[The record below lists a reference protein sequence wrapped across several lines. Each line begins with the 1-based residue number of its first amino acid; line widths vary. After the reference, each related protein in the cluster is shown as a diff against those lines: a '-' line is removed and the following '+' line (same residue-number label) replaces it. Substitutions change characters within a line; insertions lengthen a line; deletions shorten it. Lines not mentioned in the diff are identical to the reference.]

1 MQAPRQV
8 TPLTTQAP
16 GRRRPRVAPAR
27 LSRLALAGALALLA
41 GAAVAAVPALD
52 APDLA
57 QGPFSSMK
65 MTLKKTILRINVA
78 NIDVRFDK
86 ATQAHFA
93 ALASGK
99 SYSKDL
105 AAELAKAAIDAG
117 HAVVQMQ
124 FNHDVSLDRWMGVVK
139 DNLEQARSAG
149 LISKDLEQQVGQGL
163 PQWFSPL
170 KERGYEKGDR
180 LLYEVRPDALHTAV
194 VSKDGKVL
202 LDRVD
207 HEAGVRRVVLPSYFA
222 PDSDFREP
230 LLKSLF
236 Q

>member
-1 MQAPRQV
+1 
-8 TPLTTQAP
+8 
-16 GRRRPRVAPAR
+16 
-27 LSRLALAGALALLA
+27 
-41 GAAVAAVPALD
+41 VPSLEG
-52 APDLA
+52 PDLA

-78 NIDVRFDK
+78 DIDVRVDK
-86 ATQAHFA
+86 ATQGRFS

-99 SYSKDL
+99 GYSKDL
-105 AAELAKAAIDAG
+105 GNELAKVAIDAG
-117 HAVVQMQ
+117 HAVVQMK

-149 LISKDLEQQVGQGL
+149 LITKDLEQQVGQGL

-170 KERGYEKGDR
+170 KDRGYEKGDR
-180 LLYEVRPDALHTAV
+180 LVYEVRPDSLHTAV

-207 HEAGVRRVVLPSYFA
+207 HEAGVRHVVLPSYFA

>member
-1 MQAPRQV
+1 MQPRRQAAPS
-8 TPLTTQAP
+8 PMHW
-16 GRRRPRVAPAR
+16 PRLR
-27 LSRLALAGALALLA
+27 RLALATAWLLLVCVPALALTA
-41 GAAVAAVPALD
+41 GGAAAAVPALD
-52 APDLA
+52 GPELA

-78 NIDVRFDK
+78 NIEVRFDK
-86 ATQAHFA
+86 AAQARLS

-105 AAELAKAAIDAG
+105 AAELAKVAIDAG

-170 KERGYEKGDR
+170 KDRGYEKGDR

>member
-1 MQAPRQV
+1 MEARPH
-8 TPLTTQAP
+8 TNPSPL
-16 GRRRPRVAPAR
+16 RRRRRSAAAG
-27 LSRLALAGALALLA
+27 LLLGGALALAA
-41 GAAVAAVPALD
+41 GAVAAAVPSLE

-57 QGPFSSMK
+57 QGPYSAMK

-78 NIDVRFDK
+78 DIDVRVDK
-86 ATQAHFA
+86 AVQGRFS

-99 SYSKDL
+99 GYSKDL
-105 AAELAKAAIDAG
+105 AQELAKVAIDAG
-117 HAVVQMQ
+117 HAVVQMK

-149 LISKDLEQQVGQGL
+149 LITKDLEQQVGQGL

-170 KERGYEKGDR
+170 KDRGYEKGDR
-180 LLYEVRPDALHTAV
+180 LLYEVRPDSLHTAV

-207 HEAGVRRVVLPSYFA
+207 NEAGVRKVVLPSYFA
-222 PDSDFREP
+222 PESDFREP

>member
-1 MQAPRQV
+1 MHARRQA
-8 TPLTTQAP
+8 TPFPPQP
-16 GRRRPRVAPAR
+16 SRRIRPFRAPAR
-27 LSRLALAGALALLA
+27 LLLTAALTLAAGV
-41 GAAVAAVPALD
+41 AVAAVPSLD
-52 APDLA
+52 GPDLA
-57 QGPFSSMK
+57 QGPFSAMK

-86 ATQAHFA
+86 AAQSRFS

-105 AAELAKAAIDAG
+105 AGELAKAAIDAG

-149 LISKDLEQQVGQGL
+149 LITKELEQQVGQGL

-170 KERGYEKGDR
+170 KDRGYEKGDR

>member
-1 MQAPRQV
+1 MDARWQTNRPQRSPRSMTGAP
-8 TPLTTQAP
+8 LL
-16 GRRRPRVAPAR
+16 VA
-27 LSRLALAGALALLA
+27 GLLA
-41 GAAVAAVPALD
+41 AATATAAAPSLD
-52 APDLA
+52 SPELA
-57 QGPFSSMK
+57 QGPFASMK

-78 NIDVRFDK
+78 DIDVRFDK
-86 ATQAHFA
+86 AAQARFSAQA
-93 ALASGK
+93 AGK
-99 SYSKDL
+99 SYSKELGQQL
-105 AAELAKAAIDAG
+105 AQTAIDAR
-117 HAVVQMQ
+117 HAVVQMK

-149 LISKDLEQQVGQGL
+149 LISRELEQQVGQGL
-163 PQWFSPL
+163 PQWFGPL
-170 KERGYEKGDR
+170 KDRGYEKGDR
-180 LLYEVRPDALHTAV
+180 LIYEVRPDSLHTAV
-194 VSKDGKVL
+194 VSKDGKVM